1 MKSKEPFK
9 ETKSVLKNPLII
21 IVSVIILFY
30 FGYLFGQFLFEI
42 RN

>member
-1 MKSKEPFK
+1 MESKEPIK
-9 ETKSVLKNPLII
+9 KTKSVLKNPFII
-21 IVSVIILFY
+21 ITGVIILFY

>member
-1 MKSKEPFK
+1 MESKEPTK
-9 ETKSVLKNPLII
+9 KTKSVLKNPFII
-21 IVSVIILFY
+21 IISVIILFY